1 MIFRNKE
8 LASNLEETGQ
18 VSGQVTR
25 HQKLT
30 LEYCIVPKSTSEI
43 KEYLGLKSRNYV
55 REKIIK
61 PLIENNLLDYTNK
74 NHINA
79 SNQKYITLKKEK

>member
-8 LASNLEETGQ
+8 LVSKLEASGQ
-18 VSGQVTR
+18 VSGQVSR
-25 HQKLT
+25 QQKLI
-30 LEYCIVPKSTSEI
+30 LDYWMMPKSTNEI
-43 KEYLGLKSRNYV
+43 KEYLGIKSRNYV

-61 PLIENNLLDYTNK
+61 PLIENNFLNYTNK